1 MKFQGAVVNA
11 EGTTFAIIVV
21 RPATLQSAELRQ
33 EAIRR
38 YNPIFPGVPIILMAQ
53 DPRGRAR
60 WYGRPEL
67 VSFLST
73 LKLHQ
78 IPWKQYTL

>member
-11 EGTTFAIIVV
+11 QGATFAIIVV
-21 RPATLQSAELRQ
+21 KPATLQSPELRQ
-33 EAIRR
+33 QAVSR
-38 YNPIFPGVPIILMAQ
+38 YNEIFPGVPIVLMAQ
-53 DPRGRAR
+53 DIRGRAR
-60 WYGRPEL
+60 WYGRSDL
-67 VSFLST
+67 VSYLAK